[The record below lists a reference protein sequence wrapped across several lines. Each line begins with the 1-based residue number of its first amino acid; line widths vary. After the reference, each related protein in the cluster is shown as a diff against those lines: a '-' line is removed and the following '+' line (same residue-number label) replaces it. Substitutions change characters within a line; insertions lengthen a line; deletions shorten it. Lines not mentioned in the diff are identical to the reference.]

1 MRQPKQA
8 KPKTSK
14 KTISAIKRYR
24 TARVAHIAA
33 KSVYYYR
40 KRQEEKM
47 YTFMCDEMVKLGGVY
62 IKFLQGVLLRSTIMR
77 KWHNPNR
84 LDIFEDLTSEPIN
97 IGYFLQQQL
106 PKEKLGQLAMVHPQ
120 PFAAGSFGQVYYAQ
134 HRDGTTVVI
143 KVLRPLIAE
152 TLRYDLRLLRTL
164 SKTLMPKLFPNIQ
177 VEAKQAFRD
186 FIDATLRE
194 TDYIAE
200 TEFANEQ
207 YETYKDHPDL
217 FIPKTYTDLCT
228 KHMIVQEFVPGLSL
242 AQVVRMKQQGVDPV
256 TYVYEQTGSD
266 LIKQLQVFGIEL
278 FWGIFSKP
286 RIQGDPHPG
295 NIRLLPDNKV
305 GMIDFGIYARPTEQK
320 AAYYGLL
327 QEMQK
332 MDEGNLDIPA
342 MFGQFMRFFATDLYR
357 ALAKLSGYTAG
368 GQSDLT
374 HEVGKMID
382 RNFSMFGGEGSLES
396 AIKDGRILQH
406 INKTAN
412 KDNRFGIIMKIE
424 SADTLRTAQT
434 FDGILTNL
442 NIRPQVV
449 TEVLRQVN
457 KRVNDEMPWL
467 ATEQEPG
474 MSVGHAIETVA
485 NWLERVADRDP
496 ALFKELTGKMG
507 SDKIKPLSQV
517 AQPADAAATGTEG
530 TTV

>member
-1 MRQPKQA
+1 MKLPSQPK
-8 KPKTSK
+8 PRTSQ
-14 KTISAIKRYR
+14 KTIAAIKRYR
-24 TARVAHIAA
+24 TARVANIAA
-33 KSVYYYR
+33 KSLYFYR
-40 KRQEEKM
+40 KHQEEKM

-62 IKFLQGVLLRSTIMR
+62 VKFLQGVLLRSTIMR

-106 PKEKLGQLAMVHPQ
+106 PKDKLGQLAMVHPQ

-134 HRDGTTVVI
+134 HRDGTNIVI

-164 SKTLMPKLFPNIQ
+164 SKALMPKLYPNIQ
-177 VEAKQAFRD
+177 VEAKQAFKD

-194 TDYIAE
+194 TDYVAE
-200 TEFANEQ
+200 ADFANEQ
-207 YETYKDHPDL
+207 YVTYKDHPDL
-217 FIPKTYTDLCT
+217 FIPKTYTELCT

-242 AQVVRMKQQGVDPV
+242 AQVVKMKQQGVDPV
-256 TYVYEQTGSD
+256 EYVREQTGSD
-266 LIKQLQVFGIEL
+266 LITQMRTFGTEL

-305 GMIDFGIYARPTEQK
+305 GMIDFGIYARPSEQK
-320 AAYYGLL
+320 AAYFGLL

-357 ALAKLSGYTAG
+357 ALTKLSGFASDG
-368 GQSDLT
+368 KSDLPR
-374 HEVGKMID
+374 EVGKMID
-382 RNFSMFGGEGSLES
+382 RNFNMLGGEGSLES

-412 KDNRFGIIMKIE
+412 KDNRFGLVMKIE
-424 SADTLRTAQT
+424 SADTLRAAQT

-442 NIRPQVV
+442 GIRHLVV
-449 TEVLRQVN
+449 GDVLRTVN
-457 KRVNDEMPWL
+457 ARVLDEMPWL
-467 ATEQEPG
+467 ATETEPG

-496 ALFKELTGKMG
+496 ALFKELTSKIS
-507 SDKIKPLSQV
+507 SDKIKKQT
-517 AQPADAAATGTEG
+517 AGNQTATPGSEG
-530 TTV
+530 API